1 MKNKL
6 LTSVVAV
13 AFVAFSG
20 ASWAQVGVG
29 GNFVPK
35 YQAGTSASK
44 NKKVTSHGVGG
55 NSMPSYPKAEHLTK
69 NTKMTKDGVGGNFV
83 PVYPK
88 TGTH

>member
-1 MKNKL
+1 MKMKL

-13 AFVAFSG
+13 SFVVVSG

-35 YQAGTSASK
+35 YSAATSHTT
-44 NKKVTSHGVGG
+44 NNKVTSSGAGG

-69 NTKMTKDGVGGNFV
+69 NNKVTKDGVGGNFV
-83 PVYPK
+83 PMYPK
-88 TGTH
+88 SGSH